1 MHSGFF
7 GEILNTLK
15 VTLLSRVQLFVT
27 PWTVAY
33 QESMSQ
39 KLSFLVGKM
48 GIMLSSALILY
59 IYIYIFQVICSSLIT
74 GE

>member
-7 GEILNTLK
+7 GEILSTLK
-15 VTLLSRVQLFVT
+15 VKSLSRVRLFAT

-39 KLSFLVGKM
+39 KLSFLIGKM
-48 GIMLSSALILY
+48 GIMLSSAF
-59 IYIYIFQVICSSLIT
+59 IYIYTHNTFSLVPGT
-74 GE
+74 YFYSR